1 MNIVLRILVIV
12 TLILNGVALWF
23 ANALYN
29 KRELLVDSNTDLRAG
44 IVKIAS
50 TLEAP
55 APETEGE
62 EEALPTTRVDRDIS
76 TVESSNADIPPDYSS
91 FWKSYD
97 ESLEKV
103 SAESYEIPE
112 PLDLAQ
118 VYVLDP
124 TTKQAKRDAT
134 GRPIRTGSLLN
145 KVIDEVVRVSNEQ
158 RVLANKVR
166 AQLTKIRE
174 EYEDA
179 VVELNQVKKDARK
192 SLKTIEEKEAQI
204 STLEDE
210 KRGLEEQIS
219 GLKEQIT
226 SLEEEKQTLQQDLDL
241 ANENLEAAQNEVKT
255 LKEQLE
261 NIAKMGIQ
269 SGGGAA
275 AAVAGA
281 NVAAGPKGK
290 LVRVD
295 NEYNFCVLE
304 LTDEAYAEI
313 IGEDGSLKMPEME
326 CWIYRD
332 NVDAPLAKIRFTN
345 VVKNLKAV
353 TADILVDW
361 KQAPLAPGDKVIYMK

>member
-1 MNIVLRILVIV
+1 MNIVLRLLVIL

-29 KRELLVDSNTDLRAG
+29 KRELLMDSNADLRAG
-44 IVKIAS
+44 IERIAR

-55 APETEGE
+55 AAEGE
-62 EEALPTTRVDRDIS
+62 EEEAVATTRTDRDVS
-76 TVESSNADIPPDYSS
+76 TVESSNADIPPDYST

-97 ESLEKV
+97 ESLETV
-103 SAESYEIPE
+103 ASESYEIPN

-124 TTKQAKRDAT
+124 VTKEAKLDAT
-134 GRPIRTGSLLN
+134 GRPIRTGSALN
-145 KVIDEVVRVSNEQ
+145 AVIDEIVRISNEQ

-174 EYEDA
+174 EYEDT

-192 SLKTIEEKEAQI
+192 ALKTIEEKEAQI
-204 STLEDE
+204 ATLEDE
-210 KRGLEEQIS
+210 KRALEDQIS

-226 SLEEEKQTLQQDLDL
+226 SLEDEKLTLQQDLDL
-241 ANENLEAAQNEVKT
+241 ANENLEAAQAEVRT
-255 LKEQLE
+255 LKEQIE

-269 SGGGAA
+269 PGGAA
-275 AAVAGA
+275 VAVAGA
-281 NVAAGPKGK
+281 NVTAGPKGE

-295 NEYNFCVLE
+295 NQYNFCVVQ
-304 LTDEAYAEI
+304 LTDEAYVELF
-313 IGEDGSLKMPEME
+313 GEDGSREMPEME
-326 CWIYRD
+326 CWIVRD
-332 NVDAPLAKIRFTN
+332 GVEAPLAKIRFTN
-345 VVKNLKAV
+345 VTKTLKAV

-361 KQAPLAPGDKVIYMK
+361 KQAPLNPGDKVIYMK